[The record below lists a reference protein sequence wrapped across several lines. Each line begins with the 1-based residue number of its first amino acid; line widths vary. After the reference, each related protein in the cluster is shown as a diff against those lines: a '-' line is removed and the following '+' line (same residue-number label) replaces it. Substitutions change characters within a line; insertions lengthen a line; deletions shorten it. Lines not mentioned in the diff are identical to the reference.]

1 MTYLRLKMRKY
12 KSPTATQWET
22 LPNGLYVSS
31 LFLPLFLLLSQV
43 SQNLTLNDYN
53 YIYLKKNRKALIFG
67 TNF

>member
-31 LFLPLFLLLSQV
+31 LFLPLFLLLSQ
-43 SQNLTLNDYN
+43 SARQMP
-53 YIYLKKNRKALIFG
+53 
-67 TNF
+67 